1 MNRRKFLSFVGCS
14 CGGFLLPSCTTAPI
28 TERKQLKII
37 SEAKLNAQAASV
49 YEKIKEK
56 EKMSDDT
63 KTLNEI
69 KNIGKKM
76 EDSISEY
83 FDRENLDDPTKN
95 FDWEYILID
104 KKKVRNAWCMPG
116 GKIAVY
122 TGILDATKNT
132 NGLAAVMG
140 HEIAH
145 AVAKH
150 SVERASRGTL
160 LNVGTRIIDIAS
172 GGVLSDI
179 NRTTGQNTIGLL
191 AQLGILNPFN
201 RKQESEADYLGMIFA
216 SLSGYDIRETVKIW
230 ERMKELNKGKE
241 PPEFL
246 STHPSSDNRIKDLN
260 KKMRNAWCMP
270 GGKIAVYTGIL
281 DATKNTNGLAAVM
294 GHEIAHAVAKHS
306 VERASRGVILNTS
319 TQLIDIFSGGKLS
332 QVNRATGMNTV
343 GLLSQLGIMNPF
355 NRKQESEADYL
366 GMIFSSLSGYD
377 IRETV
382 KIWERMKEF
391 NKGKAP
397 PEFMSTH
404 PSADNRIKKINEWT
418 NEIILDYPPIK
429 V

>member
-1 MNRRKFLSFVGCS
+1 MDRRKFLSYVGCGC
-14 CGGFLLPSCTTAPI
+14 CGFVLNACSSAPI
-28 TERKQLKII
+28 TERRQLKII
-37 SEAKLNAQAASV
+37 PESKLNAQAAEI
-49 YEKIKEK
+49 YEKVKEK
-56 EKMSDDT
+56 EKLITDSKQID
-63 KTLNEI
+63 EI
-69 KNIGKKM
+69 KEIGKKM
-76 EDSISEY
+76 ENAIGEY
-83 FDRENLDDPTKN
+83 FYKEKLNDPTVN

-104 KKKVRNAWCMPG
+104 NKKVRNAWCMPG

-122 TGILDATKNT
+122 TGILE
-132 NGLAAVMG
+132 V
-140 HEIAH
+140 
-145 AVAKH
+145 
-150 SVERASRGTL
+150 
-160 LNVGTRIIDIAS
+160 
-172 GGVLSDI
+172 
-179 NRTTGQNTIGLL
+179 
-191 AQLGILNPFN
+191 
-201 RKQESEADYLGMIFA
+201 
-216 SLSGYDIRETVKIW
+216 
-230 ERMKELNKGKE
+230 
-241 PPEFL
+241 
-246 STHPSSDNRIKDLN
+246 
-260 KKMRNAWCMP
+260 
-270 GGKIAVYTGIL
+270 
-281 DATKNTNGLAAVM
+281 TKNTNGLAAVM

-429 V
+429 I